1 MSRKKKPTEAKSGVT
16 GGAAIPEEE
25 ILKRTTYVP
34 HYLIVVTN
42 GLAWHSSRQYL
53 KHLGLGLN
61 ECRILTILADSGPIS
76 AVEIARITSMNKGA
90 VSRALQVLEQQGY
103 ISGDADT
110 GRRRLTL
117 TAKSRPIHR
126 QIVEIARAREAM
138 LLNGF
143 SVAEK
148 ATLLKYLQRMQ
159 ENIPLTRAYTPIKG

>member
-1 MSRKKKPTEAKSGVT
+1 MSRKKTPAELKH
-16 GGAAIPEEE
+16 AAAAQPIPEEE

-42 GLAWHSSRQYL
+42 GLAWHSSRQYV

-61 ECRILTILADSGPIS
+61 ECRILTILADSGALS
-76 AVEIARITSMNKGA
+76 AVEISRITSMNKGA
-90 VSRALQVLEQQGY
+90 VSRALQTLEQQGY
-103 ISGDADT
+103 ISGDADS

-126 QIVEIARAREAM
+126 QIVEIARAREAL

-143 SVAEK
+143 SAAEK

-159 ENIPLTRAYTPIKG
+159 ENIPLTRACGPTKK